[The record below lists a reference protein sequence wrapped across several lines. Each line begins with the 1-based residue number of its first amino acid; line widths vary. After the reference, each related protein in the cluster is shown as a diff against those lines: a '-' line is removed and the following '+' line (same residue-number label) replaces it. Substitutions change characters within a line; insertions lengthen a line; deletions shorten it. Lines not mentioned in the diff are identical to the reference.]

1 MPINLFHRP
10 AATMFLVAGMLFAQ
24 QVVCSSEADTTDID
38 SASTPVIEFQ
48 AFSTAGRYADA
59 LAVAARVVD
68 RASDYQSATRASLV
82 EPLMKLAMVQ
92 KQSGDYPAATQAGE
106 LAIELIE
113 RNGGVFD
120 PALVEPLVFLARLE
134 QDNGDHPA
142 ALERLYRAQ
151 HILHRTDGV
160 MTDLQLPILAYM
172 TKSYTAMKQTE
183 NTNTMIEQAFAI
195 KSHDLDQNS
204 IEYVPVVLEQAEIR
218 AFNGQFRKAR
228 ELIYFAM
235 EILDQTLA
243 ENDPGFVDA
252 LNGLASVRYQEQ
264 ASRRERP
271 KLIAS
276 RLLAPR
282 IRIPTIFQTPEST
295 DDRRPES
302 TDDRGPQLTDI
313 RIPSRF
319 EREIVTNPPIR
330 LLSQGRREGTRAL
343 QKMIHIMEQHRE
355 RFSAIERAEAHIW
368 LGDWYMIIRK
378 PDLADDSYRAA
389 WQRLADED
397 QATDLLASYFGQ
409 PKRLM
414 YRKPAT
420 PRKGAGMYENYDG
433 KYVEVRYS
441 VDENGR
447 VRKLKLGDSNSPA
460 AMNRELRSA
469 VKRAIFRPRYEDG
482 QAVATD
488 NLFFREEFSGMLWL
502 ADANEQ

>member
-1 MPINLFHRP
+1 ML
-10 AATMFLVAGMLFAQ
+10 ATSGQYSDAMGLVSHILDQG
-24 QVVCSSEADTTDID
+24 SEYGA
-38 SASTPVIEFQ
+38 
-48 AFSTAGRYADA
+48 
-59 LAVAARVVD
+59 
-68 RASDYQSATRASLV
+68 ATRASLV

-92 KQSGDYPAATQAGE
+92 KQSGDYLPATQAGE

-120 PALVEPLVFLARLE
+120 PALVEPLVFLAQLE
-134 QDNGDHPA
+134 QDNGNHPA

-195 KSHDLDQNS
+195 KSRDLDQNS
-204 IEYVPVVLEQAEIR
+204 IEYVPIVLEQAEIR

-235 EILDQTLA
+235 EILDQSLA

-252 LNGLASVRYQEQ
+252 LNDLASVRYQEQ
-264 ASRRERP
+264 ASRREKP
-271 KLIAS
+271 KLVAS

-282 IRIPTIFQTPEST
+282 IRFPTPTIIPTAEST
-295 DDRRPES
+295 DARIPRSTNARIPRP
-302 TDDRGPQLTDI
+302 TDI
-313 RIPSRF
+313 RIPSRI

-343 QKMIHIMEQHRE
+343 QKMIHIMDQHRE
-355 RFSAIERAEAHIW
+355 RFSAIKRAEAHIW

-397 QATDLLASYFGQ
+397 QASDLLASYFGQ

-414 YRKPAT
+414 YLKPAT

-441 VDENGR
+441 VNENGR

-460 AMNRELRSA
+460 AMNNKLRSA
-469 VKRAIFRPRYEDG
+469 VKLAIFRPRYEDG

-488 NLFFREEFSGMLWL
+488 NLFFREEFSGMVSWL
-502 ADANEQ
+502 ADPPDQ